1 MNSRAHIFVR
11 GVVQGVY
18 FRDFTRSHATAA
30 GLTGWVR
37 NVPDGR
43 VEAVVEGE
51 RDRIDHLIDRLRTGP
66 PASRVDDVQV
76 SWEEH
81 AGEFSDFQVRYH

>member
-1 MNSRAHIFVR
+1 MKSRAHIFVS

-18 FRDFTRSHATAA
+18 FRDFTRSHAIVL

-37 NVPDGR
+37 NVSDGR

-51 RDRIDHLIDRLRTGP
+51 REKIDHLLERLRSGP

-76 SWEEH
+76 EGEDYS
-81 AGEFSDFQVRYH
+81 GEFGNFQVRY